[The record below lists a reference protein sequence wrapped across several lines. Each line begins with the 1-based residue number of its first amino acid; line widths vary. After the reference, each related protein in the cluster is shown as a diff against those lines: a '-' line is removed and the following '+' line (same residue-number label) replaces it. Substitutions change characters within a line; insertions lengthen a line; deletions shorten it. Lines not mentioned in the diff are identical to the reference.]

1 MKIAQGSIKNVSKQ
15 AKNKA
20 TKSTSGR
27 GRKGNKAVKSTSKQ
41 KLINKMMR
49 YDQTLKNTQL
59 VRSSIQQ
66 QSTARK
72 STTGRVRSE
81 AHTERESFR
90 NMDNH
95 LDETEADAVC
105 DTSESVKQPE
115 TSIENRQERGSVS
128 DPLVEWYRKANKRI
142 LVSIDSKFVHHHFEL
157 LFVQLLHILCL
168 LNSESIAL
176 Q

>member
-1 MKIAQGSIKNVSKQ
+1 MKIAQGSIKNVPKQ

-27 GRKGNKAVKSTSKQ
+27 GRKGYKAVKSTSKQ

-81 AHTERESFR
+81 AHTERERFR
-90 NMDNH
+90 NIDNH
-95 LDETEADAVC
+95 LDETEADVC
-105 DTSESVKQPE
+105 DPSESVKHPE
-115 TSIENRQERGSVS
+115 TSIENRQETGSLS

-142 LVSIDSKFVHHHFEL
+142 LVSIDSNFFLHHFEL
-157 LFVQLLHILCL
+157 LFVQLLLILCL
-168 LNSESIAL
+168 LKSESIAL